1 MRTGGR
7 LLVDQ
12 LVVHGV
18 DIAFG
23 VPGESYLA
31 VLDALY
37 DAPIRFVACR
47 HEVGAANMADAYGKL
62 TGRPGI
68 CMVTRGPGATH
79 AAGGI
84 HTAFQDSTPLILLI
98 GQVGRDMMGREA
110 FQEID
115 YRHMFGPMA
124 KWVEQIDDPGRIP
137 ELVSRAF
144 HVATSGRPGPVV
156 LALPEDMLVE
166 ESAVADAKPGAVIRV
181 HPDPAHVE
189 RAREMLAGAERPL
202 VVVGGAPWSVE
213 AHDALTAW
221 CTESALP
228 IASGWRRQ
236 DYVDNSSDAYVG
248 HLALGA
254 DPRLAQRV
262 RDADVLLVIGD
273 RLSEI
278 TTAGYTL
285 LAVPDP
291 TQALIHVTAD
301 PDELGR
307 VYTPALAV
315 TGSPDT
321 FARALS
327 ALPPLEPGP
336 REEGTRQGRRDYLD
350 NLRCLPMPGDLD
362 MGEVMAIVRGRLPA
376 DAIFTNGA
384 GNFSVWAHRFYEFRD
399 YPTQLAPTS
408 GAMGYG
414 VPAAVAAKLL
424 HPERDVVAIAGD
436 GDFLMTGQELATAVQ
451 YDAPIVVLIVN
462 NGMLGTIRMH
472 QERHYPGRVSGTDL
486 VNPDFGAL
494 AEAFGAHGAVVERT
508 EDFAAA
514 FDAALGARSSRRDRA
529 ARRPRGADAAAV
541 ADRDSRAG
549 DRAALDVVGSHRP
562 PRPRPEEL
570 PRWQSRTQAR

>member
-18 DIAFG
+18 DLAFG

-124 KWVEQIDDPGRIP
+124 KWVDQIDDPARIP

-166 ESAVADAKPGAVIRV
+166 ESDAADAKPGAVIRV

-213 AHDALTAW
+213 AHDVLTAW
-221 CTESALP
+221 CTESAVP

-285 LAVPDP
+285 LNVPDP

-315 TGSPDT
+315 TGSPET

-327 ALPPLEPGP
+327 ALPPLEPGL
-336 REEGTRQGRRDYLD
+336 REEGTRQGRKDYLD
-350 NLRCLPMPGDLD
+350 NLRCLPMPGELD
-362 MGEVMAIVRGRLPA
+362 MGEVMAIVRARLTA

-451 YDAPIVVLIVN
+451 YDASIVVLIVN

-494 AEAFGAHGAVVERT
+494 AEAFGAHGAVIERT

-514 FDAALGARSSRRDRA
+514 FDAALGARRPAVIELRVDPEALTPRQSLTEIREQA
-529 ARRPRGADAAAV
+529 IARL
-541 ADRDSRAG
+541 ST
-549 DRAALDVVGSHRP
+549 S
-562 PRPRPEEL
+562 
-570 PRWQSRTQAR
+570 